1 MEKIRVAH
9 FPGRLDPAPSS
20 CSYYYWILIRLF
32 HRADNMQRVL
42 FIVGS
47 CHLHCSSFKLNPYVN
62 SIGTRL
68 GLGRL
73 AHLLVLLFFR
83 LRARLEHHWF

>member
-1 MEKIRVAH
+1 MHIQAQ
-9 FPGRLDPAPSS
+9 LQDPIDAVDRTGFA
-20 CSYYYWILIRLF
+20 CYYYWILIRLF

-47 CHLHCSSFKLNPYVN
+47 SHLHCSSYKLNPYVN